1 MRLHSSRC
9 QRGKWEMTMYK
20 GVKLGV
26 ATAMVGMAV
35 LSGAGPAH
43 AGHGSAIGAGLV
55 GFGFGTV
62 LGSMLTPSEVYYAPP
77 PPDYYGYDGYGYYGY
92 DDYGP
97 VDYGPDY
104 DDGPDYGPPPPPRPH
119 PRVTAPAH
127 RDANQ
132 SRAVPASSSKP
143 TKATSSSTA
152 AQKAETK
159 FKAVQAKAKREGVE
173 NLTQQDIQGLSSAQL
188 KQLRGY

>member
-1 MRLHSSRC
+1 
-9 QRGKWEMTMYK
+9 
-20 GVKLGV
+20 
-26 ATAMVGMAV
+26 
-35 LSGAGPAH
+35 
-43 AGHGSAIGAGLV
+43 
-55 GFGFGTV
+55 
-62 LGSMLTPSEVYYAPP
+62 
-77 PPDYYGYDGYGYYGY
+77 
-92 DDYGP
+92 
-97 VDYGPDY
+97 
-104 DDGPDYGPPPPPRPH
+104 
-119 PRVTAPAH
+119 VTNPAH

-143 TKATSSSTA
+143 AKATSSSTA